1 MEWNIP
7 LLVYAVLQII
17 AFLLVLVATPLDM
30 FRFNED
36 GSNVTGFISLWGTTF
51 IVGDLSF
58 FSSSS
63 DVWDLCPDRVMRFRV
78 AQALAVFSILVYGAA
93 GALGVI
99 MLFCCPLLRW
109 ICLTL
114 NIVGAVTA
122 CVVWAAMVL
131 TYFTN
136 EGRTCPALMTR
147 TKFGVGFALF
157 VVAWVLD
164 LINIVFLALPFHIVV
179 FRQLDGA
186 NKNLE
191 GKSKRESEVRSI
203 QREEEDY

>member
-17 AFLLVLVATPLDM
+17 AFFCVLVATPIVI
-30 FRFNED
+30 FRMNEA

-51 IVGDLSF
+51 IVGDLSI

-63 DVWDLCPDRVMRFRV
+63 DVWSACPGRLMRFRV

-109 ICLTL
+109 VCLTL
-114 NIVGAVTA
+114 NIVGAVTV

-131 TYFTN
+131 TYFTD
-136 EGRTCPALMTR
+136 EGRTCPDLQSFTVYGA
-147 TKFGVGFALF
+147 GFALL
-157 VVAWVLD
+157 VAAWVLD

-179 FRQLDGA
+179 FRELDGA
-186 NKNLE
+186 NENLE
-191 GKSKRESEVRSI
+191 EKSKRESEVRSN
-203 QREEEDY
+203 